1 MQKTQDLDVEFEQRD
16 RELVLLKK
24 QISELKKQKK
34 KESGDDSKQIVE
46 SASQVVATM
55 NKKVQSTEHELEVLK
70 KILEK
75 ERDEHNELK
84 KKTKS

>member
-70 KILEK
+70 QILEK
-75 ERDEHNELK
+75 ERAAHNELK